1 MSLLSRIPGELRDE
15 IVAHAREELPNECC
29 GIVAAQDGGAVKL
42 YRAANAEASP
52 VRYGLDPQ
60 EQYRIMSEIEDNG
73 WALGAIYHSHTH
85 SPAYPS
91 QTDVNLA
98 FYPEALYLIVSLQRP
113 EHPDLRA
120 FRIVDGQISDAPL
133 SIT

>member
-73 WALGAIYHSHTH
+73 WTLGAIYHSHTH